1 MSNVCAR
8 ATANGDLMLSLS
20 YKRQQVD
27 VQEVK
32 KSSAE
37 NGKKKRLKVRL
48 NSATHE

>member
-37 NGKKKRLKVRL
+37 KWQEKKV
-48 NSATHE
+48 